1 MRSAT
6 RTANPRSHPLQVA
19 PAIDIK
25 VDSPLWKAQRGVKA
39 VLQRAICEAAAMA
52 ATSGG
57 ELAIVL
63 TDDSAIRALNRDW
76 RGKDQP
82 TNVLSFP
89 ANSPSPSLP
98 RKPGRVRAG
107 ATSRLAGER
116 SDRADARGR
125 VRLLGDIVIA
135 YETMAREALAEHRPF
150 AHHLAHLAVHGFLHL
165 VGHDHAADADADAM
179 EALEVA
185 VLARLDVPNP
195 YVTPTLTLPRL
206 RGRVRRGD

>member
-1 MRSAT
+1 M
-6 RTANPRSHPLQVA
+6 
-19 PAIDIK
+19 
-25 VDSPLWKAQRGVKA
+25 VDSPLWKAQRGIKA

-89 ANSPSPSLP
+89 APAPSHSLP
-98 RKPGRVRAG
+98 RKRGRVRVG
-107 ATSRLAGER
+107 AASRNAGER
-116 SDRADARGR
+116 R

-150 AHHLAHLAVHGFLHL
+150 RHHLAHLAVHGFLHL
-165 VGHDHAADADADAM
+165 VGHDHIADAQADAM
-179 EALEVA
+179 EALEIA
-185 VLARLDVPNP
+185 VLARLKVPNP
-195 YVTPTLTLPRL
+195 YAMR
-206 RGRVRRGD
+206 DAEA

>member
-1 MRSAT
+1 MSSM
-6 RTANPRSHPLQVA
+6 PCSHRPQVA
-19 PAIDIK
+19 PAIDIR

-39 VLQRAICEAAAMA
+39 VLQRAIGEAAAMA

-89 ANSPSPSLP
+89 AKDPSAFLS
-98 RKPGRVRAG
+98 RKRGRMGVA
-107 ATSRLAGER
+107 SR
-116 SDRADARGR
+116 RADAPWGR
-125 VRLLGDIVIA
+125 ARLLGDIVIA
-135 YETMAREALAEHRPF
+135 YETMAAEAIAEHRPF
-150 AHHLAHLAVHGFLHL
+150 RHHLAHLAVHGFLHL
-165 VGHDHAADADADAM
+165 VGHDHAAEAEADAM
-179 EALEVA
+179 EALEIA

-195 YVTPTLTLPRL
+195 YLTPTPSLPRL
-206 RGRVRRGD
+206 RARQARGPDC

>member
-1 MRSAT
+1 
-6 RTANPRSHPLQVA
+6 V
-19 PAIDIK
+19 

-39 VLQRAICEAAAMA
+39 VLQRAIGEAAAMA

-63 TDDSAIRALNRDW
+63 TDDSAIRALNRNW

-89 ANSPSPSLP
+89 ANAPSDSLP
-98 RKPGRVRAG
+98 
-107 ATSRLAGER
+107 GEP
-116 SDRADARGR
+116 GR

-150 AHHLAHLAVHGFLHL
+150 RHHLAHLAVHGFLHL
-165 VGHDHAADADADAM
+165 VGHDHAVDAEADAM
-179 EALEVA
+179 EALEIA

-195 YVTPTLTLPRL
+195 YLMHSDRKRGPRP
-206 RGRVRRGD
+206 DC

>member
-6 RTANPRSHPLQVA
+6 RTAAPRSHPLQVA

-39 VLQRAICEAAAMA
+39 VLQRAIGEAAAMA

-98 RKPGRVRAG
+98 RKPGRGRAG
-107 ATSRLAGER
+107 ATFRLAGER

-135 YETMAREALAEHRPF
+135 YETMAREALTERRPF
-150 AHHLAHLAVHGFLHL
+150 RHHLAHLAVHGFLHL
-165 VGHDHAADADADAM
+165 VGHDHEAEAEAEAM
-179 EALEVA
+179 EALEIA
-185 VLARLDVPNP
+185 VLARLSVPNP
-195 YVTPTLTLPRL
+195 YLTRDAE
-206 RGRVRRGD
+206 G

>member
-1 MRSAT
+1 MKPVPRSAGV
-6 RTANPRSHPLQVA
+6 RARSPRPQVA
-19 PAIDIK
+19 PIIDIM
-25 VDSPLWKAQRGVKA
+25 VDSPLWKTQRGVKA
-39 VLQRAICEAAAMA
+39 VLQRAIGEAAAMA

-89 ANSPSPSLP
+89 AHAPAHGPSRGPS
-98 RKPGRVRAG
+98 RGHAH
-107 ATSRLAGER
+107 AGEPP
-116 SDRADARGR
+116 GR

-135 YETMAREALAEHRPF
+135 YETMAREAMAEGRPF
-150 AHHLAHLAVHGFLHL
+150 RHHLAHLAVHGFLHL
-165 VGHDHAADADADAM
+165 LGHDHAKDAQADAM
-179 EALEVA
+179 EALEIA

-195 YVTPTLTLPRL
+195 YLTPNPALPRL
-206 RGRVRRGD
+206 RGREGRGPDC

>member
-1 MRSAT
+1 MSGLPRDRKPGT
-6 RTANPRSHPLQVA
+6 RTIRPRPRSRRPRLA
-19 PAIDIK
+19 PAIDIV

-39 VLQRAICEAAAMA
+39 VLQRAIGEAAAMA

-63 TDDSAIRALNRDW
+63 TDDSAIRALNRNW
-76 RGKDQP
+76 RGKDQS

-89 ANSPSPSLP
+89 ANARSDSLP
-98 RKPGRVRAG
+98 
-107 ATSRLAGER
+107 GE
-116 SDRADARGR
+116 RGR

-150 AHHLAHLAVHGFLHL
+150 RHHLAHLAVHGFLHL
-165 VGHDHAADADADAM
+165 VGHDHAADAEADAM
-179 EALEVA
+179 EALEIA

-195 YVTPTLTLPRL
+195 YLMHPDRKRGPRS
-206 RGRVRRGD
+206 DC

>member
-1 MRSAT
+1 MKPAARSAGMRS
-6 RTANPRSHPLQVA
+6 RPRRPQVA
-19 PAIDIK
+19 PVIDIM
-25 VDSPLWKAQRGVKA
+25 VDSPLWKTQRGVKA
-39 VLQRAICEAAAMA
+39 VLQRAIGEAAAMA

-89 ANSPSPSLP
+89 AHAPAHGPSHAHPH
-98 RKPGRVRAG
+98 
-107 ATSRLAGER
+107 AGEPL
-116 SDRADARGR
+116 GR

-135 YETMAREALAEHRPF
+135 YETMAREAMAEGRPF
-150 AHHLAHLAVHGFLHL
+150 RHHLAHLAVHGFLHL
-165 VGHDHAADADADAM
+165 LGHDHAQDAQADAM
-179 EALEVA
+179 EALETA

-195 YVTPTLTLPRL
+195 YPNPALPRL
-206 RGRVRRGD
+206 RGRKGRGPDC

>member
-1 MRSAT
+1 MRSRT
-6 RTANPRSHPLQVA
+6 RTGRPRPRSHRPQVA

-25 VDSPLWKAQRGVKA
+25 VDSPLWKTRRGVKA

-76 RGKDQP
+76 RGQDRP

-89 ANSPSPSLP
+89 ANCPSPSLP
-98 RKPGRVRAG
+98 RKRAG
-107 ATSRLAGER
+107 RACGGARSERAG
-116 SDRADARGR
+116 DRGR

-135 YETMAREALAEHRPF
+135 YETMAREALAERRPF

-179 EALEVA
+179 EALEIA

-195 YVTPTLTLPRL
+195 YLL
-206 RGRVRRGD
+206 RAED

>member
-1 MRSAT
+1 MKSG
-6 RTANPRSHPLQVA
+6 PRSLRPRSRRPPAA
-19 PAIDIK
+19 PAIDIMI
-25 VDSPLWKAQRGVKA
+25 DSPLWKAQRGVKA
-39 VLQRAICEAAAMA
+39 VLQRAIGEAAALA

-89 ANSPSPSLP
+89 AKAPSH
-98 RKPGRVRAG
+98 
-107 ATSRLAGER
+107 SRRTGER
-116 SDRADARGR
+116 RGR

-135 YETMAREALAEHRPF
+135 YETMAREAVAAHRPF
-150 AHHLAHLAVHGFLHL
+150 RHHLAHLAVHGFLHL
-165 VGHDHAADADADAM
+165 VGHDHAVEAEADAM

-195 YVTPTLTLPRL
+195 YLTPTPSLPRL
-206 RGRVRRGD
+206 RERERRGADC

>member
-1 MRSAT
+1 MSGLPRDRKPGT
-6 RTANPRSHPLQVA
+6 RTIGPRPRSHRPQRA
-19 PAIDIK
+19 PAVDIV

-39 VLQRAICEAAAMA
+39 VLQRAIGEAAAMA

-63 TDDSAIRALNRDW
+63 TDDSAIRALNRNW

-89 ANSPSPSLP
+89 ANAPSDSLP
-98 RKPGRVRAG
+98 GQ
-107 ATSRLAGER
+107 
-116 SDRADARGR
+116 RGR

-150 AHHLAHLAVHGFLHL
+150 RHHLAHLAVHGFLHL
-165 VGHDHAADADADAM
+165 LGHDHAADADADAM
-179 EALEVA
+179 EALEIA
-185 VLARLDVPNP
+185 VLARLNVPNP
-195 YVTPTLTLPRL
+195 YLKHPDRK
-206 RGRVRRGD
+206 RGLEA

>member
-1 MRSAT
+1 MRSST
-6 RTANPRSHPLQVA
+6 RIAGPRPRSHRPQVA

-25 VDSPLWKAQRGVKA
+25 LDSPLWKAQRGIKA

-76 RGKDQP
+76 RGQDQP

-89 ANSPSPSLP
+89 ANAPSHSLP
-98 RKPGRVRAG
+98 RKRGTVRVGAACGARARSGR
-107 ATSRLAGER
+107 AGER
-116 SDRADARGR
+116 AP

-135 YETMAREALAEHRPF
+135 YETMAREAVAEHRPF

-179 EALEVA
+179 EALEIA

-195 YVTPTLTLPRL
+195 YVL
-206 RGRVRRGD
+206 RDAED